1 MTFSNPKQIIAL
13 MLAWVVALLAVD
25 YVKNPQSIR
34 LGFGAKAPAASSN
47 ITKPTVRIWMN
58 HLCCSGCL
66 GDVRKALGTVHGLGT
81 VTVLDDVEAQE
92 QADAR
97 GTAKPTGDVP
107 SYANKVDVAV
117 DNIALVDFMAI
128 DRALRDEGLTAE
140 HMEFGGVSHF
150 RLEAEL
156 KHICCG
162 LCTTGIDQGMQIAK
176 SLRETGQFAWL
187 DSVSVNKTEHRLVA
201 YARFDRTVDV
211 LELIVTLNHLG
222 FAPSTLS
229 VRADQE
235 G

>member
-13 MLAWVVALLAVD
+13 MLAWTLALFAID

-34 LGFGAKAPAASSN
+34 LGFGAKAPAAASN

-66 GDVRKALGTVHGLGT
+66 GDVRKALGTVHGLGA
-81 VTVLDDVEAQE
+81 VTVLEEVEARE
-92 QADAR
+92 QAD
-97 GTAKPTGDVP
+97 TDPKPAGAVP
-107 SYANKVDVAV
+107 SYANKVDVTV
-117 DNIALVDFMAI
+117 DDIALVDFMAI

-176 SLRETGQFAWL
+176 SLRGTGQFAWL

-201 YARFDRTVDV
+201 YARFDKTVDV
-211 LELIVTLNHLG
+211 LELIVALNHLG
-222 FAPSTLS
+222 FAPSSLN